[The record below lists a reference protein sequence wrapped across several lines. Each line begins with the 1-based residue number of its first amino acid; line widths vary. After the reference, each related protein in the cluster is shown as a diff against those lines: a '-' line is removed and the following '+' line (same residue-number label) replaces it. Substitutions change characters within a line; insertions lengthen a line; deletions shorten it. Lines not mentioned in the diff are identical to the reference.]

1 MTTARAVRRQAL
13 SPEPMQPE
21 TADLPAPAPGAV
33 LVCQTTV
40 GFNCVVGYYALVQ
53 CLAAQAD

>member
-1 MTTARAVRRQAL
+1 
-13 SPEPMQPE
+13 MQPE